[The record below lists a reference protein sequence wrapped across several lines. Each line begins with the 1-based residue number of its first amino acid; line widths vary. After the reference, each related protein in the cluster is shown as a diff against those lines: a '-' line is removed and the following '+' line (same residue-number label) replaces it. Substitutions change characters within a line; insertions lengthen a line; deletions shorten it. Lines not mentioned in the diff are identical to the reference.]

1 MDNQLSIQLKKDFRI
16 AGRIAKNSDRQE
28 INYIKIQTGKGKMKI
43 EATDSYR
50 LFRKEYGNE
59 EISNIENSSWQ
70 KHRIVYL
77 YYDKVKDFIDSDFD
91 LENKQKLLLISDV
104 KYPDTS
110 ILKVSKKITLMVA
123 TEPLKQVIEAF
134 RKIKGAE
141 NNMEF
146 RAKPKDKLVIFNKVL
161 KARLKANVVE
171 KYQHFYLN
179 PDLLIDL
186 IDDTGQFTLFA
197 ISGGDKP
204 IGVNGSI
211 IMPVKND

>member
-1 MDNQLSIQLKKDFRI
+1 MDNQLSTQLKKDFRI
-16 AGRIAKNSDRQE
+16 AGRIAKNSTRDE
-28 INYIKIQTGKGKMKI
+28 IQYIKIQTGKGKMKI
-43 EATDSYR
+43 EATDSFR
-50 LFRKEYGNE
+50 LFRKEYENE
-59 EISNIENSSWQ
+59 EWQ
-70 KHRIVYL
+70 KHKIVYL
-77 YYDKVKDFIDSDFD
+77 HCDNVKEYIEKWDEKLLVKDI
-91 LENKQKLLLISDV
+91 

-110 ILKVSKKITLMVA
+110 VLKVSKKITLMVD
-123 TEPLKQVIEAF
+123 TEPLKQIIEAF

-197 ISGGDKP
+197 VAGGDKP
-204 IGVNGSI
+204 IGINGSI
-211 IMPVKND
+211 IMPVKL